1 MHDAA
6 FGATAHGARDM
17 QRGGLGRTAR
27 NDETGERFEL
37 GFGGVD
43 GSLQLGDAFIIDA
56 RFLQLLPHLLVIR
69 RGEQRTNREQ
79 IALNR
84 HEHLVDARH
93 EFDGP
98 RQPQRRVQFIDVT
111 VGLNTRVVFF
121 DAATTK
127 EARCTGVTGLRIDLH
142 AKETNALPPW
152 RKNGANPVKFVKMIH
167 DITIIG
173 GGPTGLFALFY
184 AGMRGATAQIIDALP
199 ELGGQLTALYPEK
212 YIFDVAGYPR
222 VLAKD
227 LVKNLAEQ
235 AGQFHRETG
244 LPAHLNQRVVALEQ
258 EDDHYVLVTETGR
271 FASRAIIIA
280 AGIGAFKP
288 RRLPQAC
295 AEPWY
300 GRGIEDVVTH
310 PDRFIGKRVV
320 IIGGGDSAFDWA
332 AQLRTRAAHVSLV
345 HRSDRFRAHAA
356 TVSEVQA
363 AAANGENVAIHTF
376 HELDAVL
383 PNGSDSL
390 SGITLRDIKSKLTRD
405 VECDV
410 VLPMLGYVS
419 DLGALGEWG
428 LALEKDEIVVNS
440 MMEAGRHGIYAAGD
454 ITTYPGKLKLIAS
467 GFSEAAVAVNQAV
480 HWMYPEKKVAPGHSS
495 NLAVFGQKAD

>member
-1 MHDAA
+1 M
-6 FGATAHGARDM
+6 
-17 QRGGLGRTAR
+17 
-27 NDETGERFEL
+27 
-37 GFGGVD
+37 
-43 GSLQLGDAFIIDA
+43 
-56 RFLQLLPHLLVIR
+56 IR
-69 RGEQRTNREQ
+69 
-79 IALNR
+79 
-84 HEHLVDARH
+84 
-93 EFDGP
+93 
-98 RQPQRRVQFIDVT
+98 
-111 VGLNTRVVFF
+111 
-121 DAATTK
+121 
-127 EARCTGVTGLRIDLH
+127 
-142 AKETNALPPW
+142 
-152 RKNGANPVKFVKMIH
+152 

-212 YIFDVAGYPR
+212 YIFDVAGYPK

-235 AGQFHRETG
+235 ASQFHRETG
-244 LPAHLNQRVVALEQ
+244 LPSHLNQRVVALEQ
-258 EDDHYVLVTETGR
+258 QDDHYVLVTETDR
-271 FASRAIIIA
+271 FPTRSIIIA

-300 GRGIEDVVTH
+300 GRGIYDVVTH
-310 PDRFIGKRVV
+310 PDEFIGKRVV

-356 TVSEVQA
+356 TVFEVQA
-363 AAANGENVAIHTF
+363 ASAEGGNVAIHTF
-376 HELDAVL
+376 NELAAVHA
-383 PNGSDSL
+383 NGHDTL
-390 SGITLRDIKSKLTRD
+390 GGITLKNIKTKESHDIA
-405 VECDV
+405 CDV

-428 LALEKDEIVVNS
+428 LTLEKDEIVVNS
-440 MMEAGRHGIYAAGD
+440 QMEAGRPGVYAAGD
-454 ITTYPGKLKLIAS
+454 ITTYAGKLKLIAS
-467 GFSEAAVAVNQAV
+467 GFSEAAIAVNQAV
-480 HWMYPEKKVAPGHSS
+480 HWIYPEKKVAPGHSS